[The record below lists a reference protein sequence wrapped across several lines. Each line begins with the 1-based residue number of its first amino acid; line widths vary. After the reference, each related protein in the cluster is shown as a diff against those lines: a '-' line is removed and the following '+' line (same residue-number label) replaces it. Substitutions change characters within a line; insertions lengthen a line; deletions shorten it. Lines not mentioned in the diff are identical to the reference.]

1 MADIISVFEHD
12 SKEEKYK
19 ALFPQIEALI
29 EPETDLVANL
39 SNIAAA
45 LTEVFGWLWTGFY
58 LVKNDELVLGPFQGP
73 VACTR
78 IGKGKGVCGTAWS
91 TGAVQLVPNVEEFD
105 GYISCSSYTRS
116 EVVIPL
122 FHNAQVVGVLDID
135 SEKLDDF
142 DAVDVRELSKICRL
156 IETKWA

>member
-12 SKEEKYK
+12 SKEDKYK

-58 LVKNDELVLGPFQGP
+58 LVKDDELVLGPFQGP

>member
-29 EPETDLVANL
+29 EPESDLIANL
-39 SNIAAA
+39 ANISAA
-45 LTEVFGWLWTGFY
+45 LAEVFGWHWIGFY
-58 LVKNDELVLGPFQGP
+58 LVKHDELVLGPFQGF

-78 IGKGKGVCGTAWS
+78 IAKGKGVCGTAWAS
-91 TGAVQLVPNVEEFD
+91 GAVQVVPNVEAFD

-116 EVVIPL
+116 EIVIPL
-122 FHNAQVVGVLDID
+122 FHQAQVVGVLDID
-135 SEKLDDF
+135 SENLDDF
-142 DAVDVRELSKICRL
+142 DSIDVRELSKLCRL
-156 IETKWA
+156 IEKKWA

>member
-19 ALFPQIEALI
+19 ALYPQIQALI
-29 EPETDLVANL
+29 EPEDDLIANL
-39 SNIAAA
+39 SNISAA

-78 IGKGKGVCGTAWS
+78 IGKGKGVCGTAWAS
-91 TGAVQLVPNVEEFD
+91 GAVQLVPNVEAFD

-122 FHNAQVVGVLDID
+122 FKNAQVVGVLDID

>member
-12 SKEEKYK
+12 SKEDKYK
-19 ALFPQIEALI
+19 ALYPQIEALI
-29 EPETDLVANL
+29 ALEADLIANL
-39 SNIAAA
+39 SNTSAA
-45 LTEVFGWLWTGFY
+45 LKEVFGWLWTGFY

-78 IGKGKGVCGTAWS
+78 ITKGHGVCGTSWAS
-91 TGAVQLVPNVEEFD
+91 GTVQVVPNVESFD

-116 EVVIPL
+116 EIVIPL
-122 FHNAQVVGVLDID
+122 FHNAEVVAVLDVD

-142 DAVDVRELSKICRL
+142 DSIDVRELSKICRL
-156 IETKWA
+156 IETKWV

>member
-12 SKEEKYK
+12 SKEEKYH
-19 ALFPQIEALI
+19 ALYPQLEALI
-29 EPETDLVANL
+29 APESDLVANL

-58 LVKNDELVLGPFQGP
+58 LVKDDELVLGPFQGP

-78 IGKGKGVCGTAWS
+78 IGKGKGVCGTAWAS
-91 TGAVQLVPNVEEFD
+91 GAVQVVPNVEAFD

-116 EVVIPL
+116 EIVIPL
-122 FHNAQVVGVLDID
+122 FKHAEVVAVLDID

>member
-19 ALFPQIEALI
+19 ALFPQIQALI

-58 LVKNDELVLGPFQGP
+58 LVKDDELVLGPFQGP

>member
-12 SKEEKYK
+12 SKEDKYK

-29 EPETDLVANL
+29 EPESDLVANL
-39 SNIAAA
+39 SNIGAA
-45 LTEVFGWLWTGFY
+45 LNEVFGWLWTGFY

-122 FHNAQVVGVLDID
+122 FHNAEVVGVLDID

-142 DAVDVRELSKICRL
+142 DAIDVRELSRICRL
-156 IETKWA
+156 IETKWV

>member
-1 MADIISVFEHD
+1 MSFFARALLHD

-29 EPETDLVANL
+29 EPESDLIANL
-39 SNIAAA
+39 ANIGAA
-45 LTEVFGWLWTGFY
+45 LSEVFGWHWIGFY
-58 LVKNDELVLGPFQGP
+58 LVKNDELVLGPFQGF

-91 TGAVQLVPNVEEFD
+91 SGAVQVVPNVDAFD

-116 EVVIPL
+116 EIVIPL
-122 FHNAQVVGVLDID
+122 FHQAQVVGVLDID
-135 SEKLDDF
+135 SENLDDF
-142 DAVDVRELSKICRL
+142 DSIDVRELSKLCRL
-156 IETKWA
+156 IEKKWA